1 MTGVRSRSQDQCR
14 KKKSEN
20 SHLSRFRKDKS
31 GVYAIEF
38 AMIAV
43 PFFALIF
50 AIIETGLVFFAD
62 SVLDHASS
70 EAARL
75 IRTGQAQEQGLSE
88 SAFKSRICTELK
100 VPMFD
105 CAKLHVDVRTYT
117 QFDQVNLTEVLDSS
131 GNLINNFQ
139 FAPGGGG
146 DIVTARVFYEWPIIV
161 NSFGI
166 NLADMANGSR
176 LLGSVHAFRNEP
188 FPW

>member
-1 MTGVRSRSQDQCR
+1 MLGVRSRNQDHRR
-14 KKKSEN
+14 KSKKSN
-20 SHLSRFRKDKS
+20 SFIRFRKDES

-75 IRTGQAQEQGLSE
+75 IRTGQAQQQGLSE
-88 SAFKSRICTELK
+88 SAFKGQICTELK

-105 CAKLHVDVRTYT
+105 CGKLHVDVRTYT
-117 QFDQVNLTEVLDSS
+117 QFDQVNLTDPLDND
-131 GNLINNFQ
+131 GNLVANFN
-139 FAPGGGG
+139 FNPGSGG

-166 NLADMANGSR
+166 NLADMSNGSR